1 MMCVCAR
8 TRARVHKHT
17 KRERETRAR
26 VRHSEHVV
34 RAQRAKEGPAGA
46 DRLAVGHAA
55 ARGGRRPVAVRRVP
69 PLRTLRSLSRF
80 ISGPSGP
87 SGVLAALSAAQR
99 SEPLHQRHVR
109 HEPRIRGEKA
119 CCWARCA
126 PSAAHTRSLVPKP
139 ETPKPETPHPKPYS
153 LNPALYV
160 ELAVAVAA
168 LSHGPL

>member
-1 MMCVCAR
+1 MCVCAR

-80 ISGPSGP
+80 ISGMSATSRGYV
-87 SGVLAALSAAQR
+87 GRRLAAGRAVRQARPTPEALSR
-99 SEPLHQRHVR
+99 N
-109 HEPRIRGEKA
+109 
-119 CCWARCA
+119 
-126 PSAAHTRSLVPKP
+126 PKP
-139 ETPKPETPHPKPYS
+139 RT
-153 LNPALYV
+153 LNPI
-160 ELAVAVAA
+160 
-168 LSHGPL
+168 P